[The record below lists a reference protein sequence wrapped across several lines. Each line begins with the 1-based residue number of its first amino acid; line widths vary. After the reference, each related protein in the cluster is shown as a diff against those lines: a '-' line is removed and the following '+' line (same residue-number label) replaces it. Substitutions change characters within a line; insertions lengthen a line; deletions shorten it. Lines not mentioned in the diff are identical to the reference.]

1 MNRGYDY
8 RKHAVLYV
16 DDERQ
21 SLKYFCKAFDKDFT
35 VLTAPSAKQAR
46 EILEQDRDG
55 AEVGVLV
62 VDQRMPEETGVEFLR
77 GVRRSRP
84 DTVRILTTA
93 YSDLDSAIEAVNSGA
108 IFRYVT
114 KPWDIRDLRGILLR
128 AMEFFLVQRE
138 RDILLREKLSV
149 LQRLIVTDRVRCLA
163 VMAAGLAHHIR
174 NSMSALMTFLN
185 QAPDRLQEE
194 LRGLETVKSPEF
206 WQDLWS
212 LAQKESRRI
221 LQIVEDVTGLVT
233 EPTYRFGDVVSVPD
247 LVGPGLARSRAEAE
261 GVSVGVDAA
270 PGLPDLK
277 VDKAMAERLFEI
289 LLCRMVRMSR
299 PGGVVTVRASGP
311 VQLWGTS
318 GVKISITGDGPAWT
332 EDLAA
337 SLFTVF
343 APAPYDPRDLGLDVL
358 SAYFIAYHH
367 GGDIAV
373 QKAPPDGPGFEV
385 VLPFDP
391 EAAQCPPFENDFVDK
406 VFTLYEEWD
415 SFRDER

>member
-233 EPTYRFGDVVSVPD
+233 EPTYRFGDMVSVPE

-261 GVSVGVDAA
+261 GVSVEVDAA
-270 PGLPDLK
+270 AGLPDLK